1 MVKLILKIV
10 LLFCLA
16 GSTLSAQ
23 KFVELYKD
31 FIDPGV
37 ISTTQEAVYVNEK
50 IEKLG
55 KISPTLI
62 YYYLLKINNNSRET
76 DELKK
81 IRFYY
86 IRLFRAWEGI
96 FTQGLS
102 KWVEYESGKAD
113 ENYSALIASEITGYL
128 SDYEEYDDFYYIPP
142 DTLHPNDTTHFFTY
156 LYRSG
161 EREEFSPGKDYK
173 SLVGKIREE
182 KVAQLKKYYADD
194 NPVRR
199 EEEAINFAVANRY
212 LFHDRASG
220 LPYMV
225 VPFHEFTQKFIEH
238 KFRENSAILVGASG
252 YGNPY
257 IAGDEFAYNF
267 VDYRFPYLNT
277 KNTLKLEYT
286 AQASV
291 TAGYKHKLKKY
302 KAPFS
307 YVSGM
312 VSFVISHSKNFDT
325 EYPTNI
331 SVLYNEFPTR
341 SFYGNYLLTIENDSY
356 LAFGAEVET
365 PLFYFNRNL
374 FITGGLEIN
383 YYSIGFEANMERFI
397 ITLKSENP
405 LDLEEGKLETKYEYS
420 KMELFPFISLKID
433 FFQPVSV
440 LIRSHNLSSVMLSAI
455 FNWGI

>member
-1 MVKLILKIV
+1 M
-10 LLFCLA
+10 
-16 GSTLSAQ
+16 SAQ
-23 KFVELYKD
+23 KYVELYKD
-31 FIDPGV
+31 FIDPEA
-37 ISTTQEAVYVNEK
+37 ISTTQEAVFVNEK

-62 YYYLLKINNNSRET
+62 YYYILNINNNSTET

-113 ENYSALIASEITGYL
+113 ENYSALIASEIMGYL
-128 SDYEEYDDFYYIPP
+128 SDYEGYDDFYYIPP
-142 DTLHPNDTTHFFTY
+142 DTLHPNDTTQFFTY

-161 EREEFSPGKDYK
+161 EREKFSPGKDYK
-173 SLVGKIREE
+173 SLIGKIREE
-182 KVAQLKKYYADD
+182 KVKQLKKYYADD
-194 NPVRR
+194 NPASK
-199 EEEAINFAVANRY
+199 EGEAINFAVANRY
-212 LFHDRASG
+212 LFYERSSG
-220 LPYMV
+220 LPYML
-225 VPFHEFTQKFIEH
+225 VPFHEYAHKFIEY
-238 KFRENSAILVGASG
+238 KFRENSVILVGASG

-257 IAGDEFAYNF
+257 KAGDEFAYSF

-291 TAGYKHKLKKY
+291 AAGYKHKLKNY

-307 YVSGM
+307 YISGM
-312 VSFVISHSKNFDT
+312 VSFVISNSKEFKT

-331 SVLYNEFPTR
+331 SVLYNEPPTR
-341 SFYGNYLLTIENDSY
+341 SFYGNYLLTIENESY

-365 PLFYFNRNL
+365 PLFFFNRNL

-383 YYSIGFEANMERFI
+383 YYSIGFDANMERFI

-420 KMELFPFISLKID
+420 KVEIFPFIGLKID

-440 LIRSHNLSSVMLSAI
+440 LIRSHNLSSFMLSAI
-455 FNWGI
+455 FNWGM